1 MDKLQ
6 NDGDCTN
13 PIDTIKKHPVA
24 FGRSMQQSV
33 DTGSSSVVK
42 KSLFGIT
49 RNMSVPNASE
59 GNIPGPIKK
68 QPPIVGRGTPPPVP
82 PNKPIIPPKKD
93 LISLIKKTSA
103 AENAASSPDKDQKDS
118 LIRHNNFLS
127 NDIPAVDK
135 QEELVN
141 N

>member
-6 NDGDCTN
+6 NEEDCIN

-33 DTGSSSVVK
+33 DSGSSSVIK
-42 KSLFGIT
+42 KPLFGIS
-49 RNMSVPNASE
+49 RNMSVPSASE
-59 GNIPGPIKK
+59 GNFPGPIKK
-68 QPPIVGRGTPPPVP
+68 QPVIVGRGTPPPVP

-93 LISLIKKTSA
+93 LISFMKKTSVT
-103 AENAASSPDKDQKDS
+103 ENSASSPDKEQKDT
-118 LIRHNNFLS
+118 LLRHNNFLP